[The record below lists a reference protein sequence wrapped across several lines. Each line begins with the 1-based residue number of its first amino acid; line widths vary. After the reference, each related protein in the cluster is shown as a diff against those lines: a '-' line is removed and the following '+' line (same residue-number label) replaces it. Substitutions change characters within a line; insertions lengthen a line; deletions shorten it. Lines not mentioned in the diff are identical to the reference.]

1 MVSSGGVRFV
11 MHWSSTLFAVVAV
24 VGCKPDLQGRP
35 SLIDAPRVLA
45 IGSVAAEASPG
56 DNVTY
61 DVLVAGPSDVSAQTQ
76 FDWALCNARKPLA
89 ESGPIA
95 QVCLQPSAS
104 ELQALGNSVTVS
116 ATIPKDVCQVFG
128 PITPV
133 QKAGEPSVRPEDPDT
148 TGGYYQPVR
157 LLTRDAGEGDQYEV
171 GVTRLLCGIALGA
184 SQENTLRFT
193 KEYRANTNP
202 AIDALELDLGSD
214 VKFGI
219 DFAEDSSPK
228 TVRVGSTGRFNA
240 TWAACPG
247 TPGDASCTGSE
258 AYLSFDAAQQALL
271 DRRESI
277 RISWYATDG
286 SFEHDRTGRT
296 EAEAGVPSTSNNWTA
311 PDSPSRVQFWLVI
324 RDDRRGVSWVTF
336 ELDIVA

>member
-1 MVSSGGVRFV
+1 MVSIGNMRVCLPCLG
-11 MHWSSTLFAVVAV
+11 TLFALLAA

-45 IGSVAAEASPG
+45 IRSTVAEASPG
-56 DNVTY
+56 DTVTY
-61 DVLVAGPSDVSAQTQ
+61 DVLMASSGAASAQTR

-104 ELQALGNSVTVS
+104 ELQALGGEMSVT

-157 LLTRDAGEGDQYEV
+157 LLTRDSEGEQYEV

-193 KEYRANTNP
+193 KEYRSNVNP
-202 AIDALELDLGSD
+202 SIDALELDLGND
-214 VKFGI
+214 AKLGI
-219 DFAEDSSPK
+219 DLAEGSGPQA
-228 TVRVGSTGRFNA
+228 VRVRSTGQFKA
-240 TWAACPG
+240 TWATCPAEPSEAPCAG
-247 TPGDASCTGSE
+247 AE
-258 AYLSFDAAQQALL
+258 AYLSFDAGQRALL

-277 RISWYATDG
+277 RVSWYATEG

-296 EAEAGVPSTSNNWTA
+296 EEEASIPATSNNWTA

-324 RDDRRGVSWVTF
+324 RDDRRGVSWATF
-336 ELDIVA
+336 ELDVVE

>member
-1 MVSSGGVRFV
+1 MVSIGNMRFWLLWV
-11 MHWSSTLFAVVAV
+11 NLPLAMLAGI
-24 VGCKPDLQGRP
+24 GCKPDLQGRP
-35 SLIDAPRVLA
+35 SLVDAPRVLA
-45 IGSVAAEASPG
+45 IRSTAAEVSPG
-56 DNVTY
+56 DDVTY
-61 DVLVAGPSDVSAQTQ
+61 DVLVASPSNVSAQTQ

-95 QVCLQPSAS
+95 QVCLQPSAP
-104 ELQALGNSVTVS
+104 ELQALGNSVSAS

-157 LLTRDAGEGDQYEV
+157 LLTRYAGEGEYEV

-202 AIDALELDLGSD
+202 SIDALELDLGSD

-219 DFAEDSSPK
+219 DLAEGTSPK
-228 TVRVGSTGRFNA
+228 TVKAGSTGHFNA
-240 TWAACPG
+240 TWADCSGAPSG
-247 TPGDASCTGSE
+247 ASCTGAE
-258 AYLSFDAAQQALL
+258 AYLSFDAAQQTLL
-271 DRRESI
+271 NRRESI
-277 RISWYATDG
+277 RVSWYATDG

-296 EAEAGVPSTSNNWTA
+296 EEEAGIPSTSNSWTA

-324 RDDRRGVSWVTF
+324 RDDRRGMSWATF

>member
-1 MVSSGGVRFV
+1 MVSIGNALLCLPRLG
-11 MHWSSTLFAVVAV
+11 TLFAMLAA

-45 IGSVAAEASPG
+45 IRSTAAEASPG
-56 DNVTY
+56 DTVTY
-61 DVLVAGPSDVSAQTQ
+61 DVLVASSVAAQTQ

-95 QVCLQPSAS
+95 QVCLQASAP
-104 ELQALGNSVTVS
+104 ELQTLGNSMSVT

-157 LLTRDAGEGDQYEV
+157 LLTRDGAGQQYEV
-171 GVTRLLCGIALGA
+171 GVTRLLCKIALGA

-193 KEYRANTNP
+193 KEYQANTNP
-202 AIDALELDLGSD
+202 SIDALELDLGSD
-214 VKFGI
+214 LKLEI
-219 DFAEDSSPK
+219 DLAEGSSPQAVK
-228 TVRVGSTGRFNA
+228 VGSTGQFNA
-240 TWAACPG
+240 TWAACPAE
-247 TPGDASCTGSE
+247 PSDAACTGAE
-258 AYLSFDAAQQALL
+258 AYLSFDAAQQTLL

-277 RISWYATDG
+277 RISWYATEG

-296 EAEAGVPSTSNNWTA
+296 EAEANIPSTSNKWTA

-324 RDDRRGVSWVTF
+324 RDDRRGVSWSTF
-336 ELDIVA
+336 ELDIVE